1 MSISVANIDVS
12 VDTFNVMFN
21 RFNQIASIVSN
32 YTVTVDTTA
41 VGNNSTGNGY
51 VIGIFGA
58 DTLTAGNYLRGGS
71 ILSPNTLTIS
81 SNVVASSNVALSD
94 RLTVSGN
101 TSIANTLIVSGN
113 TTVSG
118 LLTATSNVSLTNAL
132 TVSGNTSIANTLIV
146 SGNTTVNGLLNV
158 SGNTSLTDR
167 LTVSG
172 NTSIAN
178 TLIVSG
184 NTTVSGLLSVSGNTS
199 ISNTLLVSGNTTI
212 NGLTRINAPLTVN
225 QILTAQNTV
234 SISGNTSISNT
245 LIVSGNTT
253 FNANVNFI
261 GYDNYLIFEGQT
273 DFYGT
278 STFSDMPKF
287 IEGIYVSRASA
298 IIDGNTSIA
307 NTLIVSGNTT
317 ISDRLWIFGNTSISN
332 TLIVSGNT
340 TINSVLFV
348 SGNTSVGGLLTISG
362 NTSIAN
368 TLIVS
373 GNTTVSEL
381 LSVSGNTSISNTLI
395 VSGNTTVSGRTT
407 LTGNTTVSGLLTA
420 SGNTTVSGLL
430 NVSGNASLTG
440 SFTLNASTTDT
451 AFKVLQRG
459 TGNSFVVEDVSGD
472 SSPFLIDTQGYV
484 VVGYNATFSFGD
496 DNQIGK
502 IATHSTGGTHQLDML
517 TWSNNGTAANKLVAF
532 KSRSTTVGTY
542 DTSGNTFASSDQ
554 FFRVDCIGDNGGGSD
569 VMCARFLAITD
580 GTATI
585 GNTTPGTGIIPISW
599 RFYTDASNSSPLAGG
614 SKFNISANGN
624 IGLGTDT
631 PDAKLKVIGT
641 ANVTGNAGFSTIVTI
656 SGNTTINGSLTSNN
670 AISFKAPPTVT
681 ATSYTVVNSDYTVIF
696 NTSANCNVV
705 MPSASTFTGRVLI
718 FKSSNTTTINSTST
732 NIVALAGGAASN
744 NILVNTAGKF
754 AMLQSDGTNW
764 VVMMGN

>member
-184 NTTVSGLLSVSGNTS
+184 NTTVSGLLSVSGNT
-199 ISNTLLVSGNTTI
+199 
-212 NGLTRINAPLTVN
+212 A
-225 QILTAQNTV
+225 
-234 SISGNTSISNT
+234 
-245 LIVSGNTT
+245 
-253 FNANVNFI
+253 
-261 GYDNYLIFEGQT
+261 
-273 DFYGT
+273 
-278 STFSDMPKF
+278 
-287 IEGIYVSRASA
+287 
-298 IIDGNTSIA
+298 
-307 NTLIVSGNTT
+307 
-317 ISDRLWIFGNTSISN
+317 
-332 TLIVSGNT
+332 
-340 TINSVLFV
+340 
-348 SGNTSVGGLLTISG
+348 ISG

-373 GNTTVSEL
+373 GNTTVSGL
-381 LSVSGNTSISNTLI
+381 LNISGNTTVSDRLTVSGNTSIANTLI

-502 IATHSTGGTHQLDML
+502 IATHSNGGSHQLDML
-517 TWSNNGTAANKLVAF
+517 QWSNNTTAANKVIAF

-554 FFRVDCIGDNGGGSD
+554 FFRIDCIGDNGGGSD
-569 VMCARFLAITD
+569 VLCARLVALTD

-599 RFYTDASNSSPLAGG
+599 RFYTDASNSSPLAGA